1 MYSEAKLIKKL
12 PDGTWLV
19 RKDGMLK
26 IAKPLTDEYIK
37 EGEKVVILISGSG
50 TNRYVLGASKK

>member
-12 PDGTWLV
+12 LDGSWLV

-37 EGEKVVILISGSG
+37 EGEKVVILISGA
-50 TNRYVLGASKK
+50 NRYVLGASKK